1 MNMKNL
7 KAICIAAVAALFLTV
22 NVQAQDKMVKD
33 TSKKMSKMEHKK
45 MAKKKMS
52 KMSTDKIMKKDSTKM

>member
-1 MNMKNL
+1 MKTKNL
-7 KAICIAAVAALFLTV
+7 KTICIAAVVALFLSV
-22 NVQAQDKMVKD
+22 NVQAQDKMAKD

-52 KMSTDKIMKKDSTKM
+52 KMSGDKMKKDSTKM